1 MIKLDSDINVKK
13 IKEFHSAILDELKS
27 SDEVLID
34 FSDVERIDLSVAQLV
49 IASGRAAKAAGKTIK
64 LKSVP
69 RFVKYQMQICGIKI

>member
-1 MIKLDSDINVKK
+1 MIKLEPDIGVKK
-13 IKEFHSAILDELKS
+13 IKELHAAILDEFKK

-34 FSDVERIDLSVAQLV
+34 FTDIERVDLSVVQL
-49 IASGRAAKAAGKTIK
+49 IMASGRAARYGGKTIK